1 MCPGASLLP
10 GCDGTWTLDLND
22 RKFWMIILILVENC
36 GAEMSGVGTL
46 VPSRLW
52 MALVL
57 WLGLGRKPE
66 ERPEV
71 DEGEREGAELL
82 LGVVRGLL
90 EIEQPRAAS

>member
-1 MCPGASLLP
+1 MSL
-10 GCDGTWTLDLND
+10 
-22 RKFWMIILILVENC
+22 V
-36 GAEMSGVGTL
+36 GV
-46 VPSRLW
+46 VIPSRLW

-71 DEGEREGAELL
+71 DEGERDGTALL
-82 LGVVRGLL
+82 LGVLRGLL

>member
-1 MCPGASLLP
+1 M
-10 GCDGTWTLDLND
+10 LDLNG
-22 RKFWMIILILVENC
+22 KKKTILNEPLLITGRVEVGLV
-36 GAEMSGVGTL
+36 GAL

-71 DEGEREGAELL
+71 DEGEREGAALL
-82 LGVVRGLL
+82 LGVLRGLL
-90 EIEQPRAAS
+90 EMEQPRAAS